1 MNGKPNAP
9 IDING
14 AMNKGVQPGEII
26 MKKHS
31 VAPRSLLLAGL
42 ACGWPGAWLAQR
54 WLRHKSSKTAF
65 LWRFRITVLL
75 NAAAVAAIVYT
86 SSHVALS

>member
-14 AMNKGVQPGEII
+14 AMNKGFQPGEII

-31 VAPRSLLLAGL
+31 FAPRSLLLAGKS
-42 ACGWPGAWLAQR
+42 G
-54 WLRHKSSKTAF
+54 LRKPLGS
-65 LWRFRITVLL
+65 V
-75 NAAAVAAIVYT
+75 
-86 SSHVALS
+86 